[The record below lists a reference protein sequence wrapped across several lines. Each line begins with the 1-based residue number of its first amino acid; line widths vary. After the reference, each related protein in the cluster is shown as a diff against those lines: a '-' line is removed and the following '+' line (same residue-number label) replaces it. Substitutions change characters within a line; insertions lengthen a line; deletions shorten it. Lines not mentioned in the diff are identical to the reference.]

1 MNHQVKRLVVLI
13 MVALGIPAGLQ
24 AQDSVRLTLP
34 EIEQLFVQKNL
45 SLLAQRYHVDIARAE
60 VIQARLRINP
70 NVQFTGNAYDPA
82 LKKPLNWND
91 KTGQYVFDVQQLVR
105 LAGKRNKQIQLAQTS
120 AMMEE
125 QAFFDLLR
133 TLRFSLRSTFYA
145 LYFLYHSINAYQTQI
160 DYLEKLNDT
169 QNELQRKGSIT
180 LKDALRI
187 TSLLYTLKA
196 EQTIFVNQV
205 NDLNAELQLFIQD
218 NSITILP
225 VADGLTL
232 HQNVNRYPLPVLLD
246 SAYANRY
253 DLLMAKSTITYH
265 QQNLALEKA
274 MAVPDLTLGAEFDKR
289 GSFVDNATFFSVA
302 MDLPFFHRNQGNIKA
317 ARIKVDQSAL
327 LLKQKQTE
335 VENEVMSAYFKVTS
349 TDQTIQSLDTTFIDK
364 LQFLLQ
370 SVTEN
375 FQKKNI
381 SLLEFTD
388 FYQSYKEN
396 ILHYNQLRN
405 ERMQAL
411 EKLQFAVGKP
421 ILNL

>member
-13 MVALGIPAGLQ
+13 MFALGIPAGLQ

-133 TLRFSLRSTFYA
+133 TLRFSLRCTFYE

-253 DLLMAKSTITYH
+253 DLLIAKSTITYH

>member
-1 MNHQVKRLVVLI
+1 
-13 MVALGIPAGLQ
+13 
-24 AQDSVRLTLP
+24 
-34 EIEQLFVQKNL
+34 
-45 SLLAQRYHVDIARAE
+45 
-60 VIQARLRINP
+60 
-70 NVQFTGNAYDPA
+70 
-82 LKKPLNWND
+82 
-91 KTGQYVFDVQQLVR
+91 
-105 LAGKRNKQIQLAQTS
+105 
-120 AMMEE
+120 
-125 QAFFDLLR
+125 
-133 TLRFSLRSTFYA
+133 
-145 LYFLYHSINAYQTQI
+145 
-160 DYLEKLNDT
+160 
-169 QNELQRKGSIT
+169 
-180 LKDALRI
+180 
-187 TSLLYTLKA
+187 
-196 EQTIFVNQV
+196 
-205 NDLNAELQLFIQD
+205 
-218 NSITILP
+218 
-225 VADGLTL
+225 
-232 HQNVNRYPLPVLLD
+232 
-246 SAYANRY
+246 
-253 DLLMAKSTITYH
+253 LLMAKSTITYH

>member
-13 MVALGIPAGLQ
+13 MFALGIPAGLQ

-133 TLRFSLRSTFYA
+133 TLRFSLRSTFYE